1 MTVSNFVISRHSEQS
16 GRIIGEGLHKEYWI
30 KHSGR
35 NHVDVQVEII
45 VLSNNTKSMEILNEF
60 SEGLFLDL
68 YDKHKR
74 SIARLPEYRKD
85 IYERLTNSS
94 AKPIYVPWELPDTI
108 DFNLYDDSTTYDNH
122 LYCNAEGIFRTN
134 LNKWENDL
142 IIEELNN
149 GAVCWLRNL
158 DHIFS
163 HKKIKGFLNYCLLLK

>member
-1 MTVSNFVISRHSEQS
+1 MCLGN
-16 GRIIGEGLHKEYWI
+16 Y
-30 KHSGR
+30 
-35 NHVDVQVEII
+35 
-45 VLSNNTKSMEILNEF
+45 
-60 SEGLFLDL
+60 
-68 YDKHKR
+68 
-74 SIARLPEYRKD
+74 
-85 IYERLTNSS
+85 
-94 AKPIYVPWELPDTI
+94 DTI

>member
-16 GRIIGEGLHKEYWI
+16 GRIIGDGLHKEYWI

-35 NHVDVQVEII
+35 NHVAVQVEII

-122 LYCNAEGIFRTN
+122 LYCNA
-134 LNKWENDL
+134 
-142 IIEELNN
+142 
-149 GAVCWLRNL
+149 
-158 DHIFS
+158 
-163 HKKIKGFLNYCLLLK
+163 